1 VQSQESVLRL
11 ASKQQIREDNP
22 VTTSKTTGP
31 SITQQRLRD
40 LAPRARQVVE
50 QHKELHPGIAEA
62 ATTVEPAAT
71 AFIKVYDDAVEFHTA
86 QSREMEQGKESLAV
100 LEREIRSCLAIV
112 YHRLP
117 GAEVNELDGSVDTP
131 NRLISDGYKVI
142 TLLAKAE
149 ISQGEALKARLEAAL
164 KAAEAQWHKAQE
176 ARMVLQQRQA
186 TVREHAIALN
196 KELVALRR
204 LLHVVVGTHHLAY
217 QTLRTSR
224 ASGPVEENEEDT
236 VVEDEVLGTPVHPA
250 GTSNG
255 APKANTPVPA
265 FASGAIA

>member
-1 VQSQESVLRL
+1 VVGINNDKFVRN
-11 ASKQQIREDNP
+11 IN
-22 VTTSKTTGP
+22 VTTLKTSGP
-31 SITQQRLRD
+31 SITQQRLRE

-50 QHKELHPGIAEA
+50 QHKGLHPGIAEA

-117 GAEVNELDGSVDTP
+117 GADVNDLDGTVETP

-149 ISQGEALKARLEAAL
+149 VSQGEALKARLEVAL
-164 KAAEAQWHKAQE
+164 KAAEAQWLKAQE

-224 ASGPVEENEEDT
+224 VSPVEHNEEDT
-236 VVEDEVLGTPVHPA
+236 VVEDEVLETPAHPV
-250 GTSNG
+250 GVSNG
-255 APKANTPVPA
+255 SAKANTPAPA
-265 FASGAIA
+265 FASGTMV

>member
-1 VQSQESVLRL
+1 
-11 ASKQQIREDNP
+11 
-22 VTTSKTTGP
+22 
-31 SITQQRLRD
+31 
-40 LAPRARQVVE
+40 VVE

-149 ISQGEALKARLEAAL
+149 VSQGEALKARLEAAL

-186 TVREHAIALN
+186 IVREHAIALN

-255 APKANTPVPA
+255 APRANTPVPA
-265 FASGAIA
+265 FASGTIA

>member
-1 VQSQESVLRL
+1 M
-11 ASKQQIREDNP
+11 
-22 VTTSKTTGP
+22 TTSRATGP
-31 SITQQRLRD
+31 SITQQRLRE

-62 ATTVEPAAT
+62 ATTVEPAAA

-117 GAEVNELDGSVDTP
+117 GADVNELDGTVETP
-131 NRLISDGYKVI
+131 NRLISDGYKVL
-142 TLLAKAE
+142 TLLTQAE
-149 ISQGEALKARLEAAL
+149 VSQGEALKARLEAAL
-164 KAAEAQWHKAQE
+164 KAAEAQWSKAQE

-186 TVREHAIALN
+186 TVREHAIQLN
-196 KELVALRR
+196 KELVTLRR

-224 ASGPVEENEEDT
+224 VSGPVDENEEDT
-236 VVEDEVLGTPVHPA
+236 VVEEEVFETPAHPA
-250 GTSNG
+250 GVSNG
-255 APKANTPVPA
+255 SAKANTPAPA
-265 FASGAIA
+265 FASGTTV